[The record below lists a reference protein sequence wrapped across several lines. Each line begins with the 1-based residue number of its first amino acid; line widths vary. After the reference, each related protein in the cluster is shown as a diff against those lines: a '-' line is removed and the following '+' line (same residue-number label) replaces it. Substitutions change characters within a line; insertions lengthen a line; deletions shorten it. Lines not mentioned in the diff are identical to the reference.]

1 MIELENISMRFNLG
15 IEKDFSIK
23 QAFVNFFSFKKR
35 KKDKK
40 NETFWALNDVSLK
53 VKKGEVVGLIG
64 SNGAGNETV

>member
-40 NETFWALNDVSLK
+40 VM
-53 VKKGEVVGLIG
+53 
-64 SNGAGNETV
+64 